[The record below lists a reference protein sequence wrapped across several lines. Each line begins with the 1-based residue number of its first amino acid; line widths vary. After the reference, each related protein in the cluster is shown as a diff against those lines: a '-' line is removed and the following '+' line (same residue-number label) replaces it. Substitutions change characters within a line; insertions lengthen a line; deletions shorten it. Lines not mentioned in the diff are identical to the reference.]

1 MASLELR
8 NVQKSYGNSQ
18 IATLKDIA
26 LKIDAGEFLI
36 LVGPSGC
43 GKSTLMNCI
52 AGLENITGGEIL
64 VDGEDISQAS
74 PKDRDIAMVF
84 QSYAL
89 YPTMSVR
96 DNIAFG
102 LKMRKVPAAKIEE
115 EVARVA
121 KLLQIEPLLERKP
134 SQLSGGQQQRV
145 AMGRALARRPK
156 IYLFDEPLS
165 NLDAKLRV
173 EMRTE
178 IKLMHQRL
186 KTTTVYVTHDQI
198 EAMTLGDKV
207 AVMKDGVI
215 QQFGTPHEIYNN
227 PANLFVASF
236 IGSPPMNF
244 VPLRI
249 RQRDGRWVG
258 VLNSEQGS
266 CELPLP
272 ITSDEGLRDRELI
285 LGIRPEQIGLSNGSA
300 ADLSLLVDIEVV
312 EPTGPD
318 TLVVFALNQVKA
330 CCRLAPDQAPRWG
343 DAQPAVRSAQGP
355 AVRRPER
362 RTAGPGAACSHAR
375 KQGHA
380 AGFQRSGAGAVRYRP
395 ALPAGWG

>member
-1 MASLELR
+1 MATLELR
-8 NVQKSYGNSQ
+8 NVNKSYGKGLPD
-18 IATLKDIA
+18 TLKNIE
-26 LKIDAGEFLI
+26 LKIDDGEFLI

-52 AGLENITGGEIL
+52 AGLESISGGSIL
-64 VDGEDISQAS
+64 VDEADISGMS

-102 LKMRKVPAAKIEE
+102 LKIRKMNAAAIDE

-121 KLLQIEPLLERKP
+121 KLLQIEHLLKRKP
-134 SQLSGGQQQRV
+134 GQLSGGQQQRV

-178 IKLMHQRL
+178 MKLMHQRL

-207 AVMKDGVI
+207 AVMKDGII
-215 QQFGTPHEIYNN
+215 QQFGTPKQIYND

-244 VPLRI
+244 IPVRLQRQDDGLRA
-249 RQRDGRWVG
+249 
-258 VLNSEQGS
+258 VLESGQS
-266 CELPLP
+266 RCELPLAL
-272 ITSDEGLRDRELI
+272 SEAGLEDRELI
-285 LGIRPEQIGLSNGSA
+285 LGIRPEQIVLASNELTHLPTLRA
-300 ADLSLLVDIEVV
+300 EVQVV

-318 TLVVFALNQVKA
+318 TLVFVNINNTKV
-330 CCRLAPDQAPRWG
+330 CCRLTPDSAPDSGQNLTLQFDSSKVLLF
-343 DAQPAVRSAQGP
+343 DANTG
-355 AVRRPER
+355 ER
-362 RTAGPGAACSHAR
+362 LR
-375 KQGHA
+375 
-380 AGFQRSGAGAVRYRP
+380 
-395 ALPAGWG
+395 ALCVPQECVA

>member
-1 MASLELR
+1 MATLELR
-8 NVQKSYGNSQ
+8 NVNKSYGSGMPD
-18 IATLKDIA
+18 TLKNIE
-26 LKIDAGEFLI
+26 LSIDSGEFLI

-52 AGLENITGGEIL
+52 AGLEQISGGAIL
-64 VDGEDISQAS
+64 VDDADISGMS

-89 YPTMSVR
+89 YPTMNVR

-102 LKMRKVPAAKIEE
+102 LKMRKMPAAAIDE

-121 KLLQIEPLLERKP
+121 KLLQIEHLLTRKP
-134 SQLSGGQQQRV
+134 GQLSGGQQQRV

-207 AVMKDGVI
+207 AVMKDGLI
-215 QQFGTPHEIYNN
+215 QQFGTPQQIYND

-244 VPLRI
+244 IPLRL
-249 RQRDGRWVG
+249 QRKDGRLLALLDSG
-258 VLNSEQGS
+258 QAR
-266 CELPLP
+266 CELPLGFNVA
-272 ITSDEGLRDRELI
+272 GLEEREVI
-285 LGIRPEQIGLSNGSA
+285 LGIRPEQITLAPAQANGLPSIRA
-300 ADLSLLVDIEVV
+300 EVQIT

-318 TLVVFALNQVKA
+318 LLVFVTLNQTKV
-330 CCRLAPDQAPRWG
+330 CCRLAPDVPTQVGDTLNLQFDPARVLLFDAATGERLGVAAP
-343 DAQPAVRSAQGP
+343 AQTSQDNVAQFKG
-355 AVRRPER
+355 R
-362 RTAGPGAACSHAR
+362 
-375 KQGHA
+375 
-380 AGFQRSGAGAVRYRP
+380 
-395 ALPAGWG
+395 

>member
-1 MASLELR
+1 MATLELR
-8 NVQKSYGNSQ
+8 NVNKTYGSGLPD
-18 IATLKDIA
+18 TLKDIQ
-26 LKIDAGEFLI
+26 LSIRDGEFLI

-52 AGLENITGGEIL
+52 AGLEQISGGAIL
-64 VDGEDISQAS
+64 IDQQDVSGMS

-96 DNIAFG
+96 ENIEFG
-102 LKMRKVPAAKIEE
+102 LKIRKLPQAAIDE

-121 KLLQIEPLLERKP
+121 KLLQIEHLLARKP
-134 SQLSGGQQQRV
+134 AQLSGGQQQRV

-178 IKLMHQRL
+178 MKLMHQRL

-207 AVMKDGVI
+207 AVMKDGII
-215 QQFGTPHEIYNN
+215 QQFGTPQQIYND
-227 PANLFVASF
+227 PANQFVASF

-244 VPLRI
+244 IPVRLT
-249 RQRDGRWVG
+249 QQDGRLLA
-258 VLNSEQGS
+258 VLDSGQAR
-266 CELPLP
+266 CELPLGVAA
-272 ITSDEGLRDRELI
+272 DELDGREII
-285 LGIRPEQIGLSNGSA
+285 LGIRPEQIALGAAEGNGLPGIRA
-300 ADLSLLVDIEVV
+300 EVQV
-312 EPTGPD
+312 TEPTGPD
-318 TLVVFALNQVKA
+318 LLVFVTLNQTKV
-330 CCRLAPDQAPRWG
+330 CCRLAPDVACRVG
-343 DAQPAVRSAQGP
+343 DSLNLQFDPARVLLFDAASG
-355 AVRRPER
+355 ER
-362 RTAGPGAACSHAR
+362 LHLATTAAAMKDNVAHFKGR
-375 KQGHA
+375 
-380 AGFQRSGAGAVRYRP
+380 
-395 ALPAGWG
+395 

>member
-1 MASLELR
+1 MATLELR
-8 NVQKSYGNSQ
+8 KVNKTYGHGLPD
-18 IATLKDIA
+18 TLKNIELSIED
-26 LKIDAGEFLI
+26 GEFLI

-52 AGLENITGGEIL
+52 AGLENISGGAIL
-64 VDGEDISQAS
+64 VDGADISGQS

-89 YPTMSVR
+89 YPTMTVR
-96 DNIAFG
+96 ENISFG
-102 LKMRKVPAAKIEE
+102 LKIRKMSQAAIDE

-121 KLLQIEPLLERKP
+121 KLLQIEHLLDRKP
-134 SQLSGGQQQRV
+134 GQMSGGQQQRV

-178 IKLMHQRL
+178 MKLMHQRL

-207 AVMKDGVI
+207 AVMKDGII
-215 QQFGTPHEIYNN
+215 QQFGTPKQIYND

-244 VPLRI
+244 IPLRL
-249 RQRDGRWVG
+249 QRKEGRLVALLDSG
-258 VLNSEQGS
+258 QAR
-266 CELPLP
+266 CELPLVMN
-272 ITSDEGLRDRELI
+272 DAGLEDREVI
-285 LGIRPEQIGLSNGSA
+285 LGIRPEQISLAPATSA
-300 ADLSLLVDIEVV
+300 ASQGLPTLRAEVQIT

-318 TLVVFALNQVKA
+318 TLVFVSLNQTKV
-330 CCRLAPDQAPRWG
+330 CCRLSPELAPQVGESLELQLDPARVLLF
-343 DAQPAVRSAQGP
+343 DAKTGERLGMLGQTGQPARTDNVAQFKG
-355 AVRRPER
+355 R
-362 RTAGPGAACSHAR
+362 
-375 KQGHA
+375 
-380 AGFQRSGAGAVRYRP
+380 
-395 ALPAGWG
+395 

>member
-134 SQLSGGQQQRV
+134 AQLSGGQQQRV

-272 ITSDEGLRDRELI
+272 ITSDDGLRDRELI
-285 LGIRPEQIGLSNGSA
+285 LGIRPEQIGLAGVGT
-300 ADLSLLVDIEVV
+300 ADFSLAVDIEVV

-318 TLVVFALNQVKA
+318 TLVVFTLNQVKA
-330 CCRLAPDQAPRWG
+330 CCRLMPDQAPRVG
-343 DAQPAVRSAQGP
+343 ETLNLQFDPRKALLFDAQTGERLGVVQPEPVRESK
-355 AVRRPER
+355 VTRLV
-362 RTAGPGAACSHAR
+362 SN
-375 KQGHA
+375 
-380 AGFQRSGAGAVRYRP
+380 GAGTAQ
-395 ALPAGWG
+395 

>member
-1 MASLELR
+1 MATLELR
-8 NVQKSYGNSQ
+8 NVIKTYGSGLPD
-18 IATLKDIA
+18 TLKDIE
-26 LKIDAGEFLI
+26 LSIESGEFLI

-52 AGLENITGGEIL
+52 AGLENITGGAIL
-64 VDGEDISQAS
+64 VDGADISGMS

-89 YPTMSVR
+89 YPTMTVR
-96 DNIAFG
+96 ENICFG
-102 LKMRKVPAAKIEE
+102 LKIRKMPQAAIDE

-121 KLLQIEPLLERKP
+121 KLLQIEHLLDRKP
-134 SQLSGGQQQRV
+134 GQLSGGQQQRV

-207 AVMKDGVI
+207 AVMKDGII
-215 QQFGTPHEIYNN
+215 QQFGTPKQIYND

-244 VPLRI
+244 IPLRLT
-249 RQRDGRWVG
+249 RQEGRLVALLDSG
-258 VLNSEQGS
+258 QAR
-266 CELPLP
+266 CELPLGL
-272 ITSDEGLRDRELI
+272 SDAGLEARDVI
-285 LGIRPEQIGLSNGSA
+285 LGIRPEQITL
-300 ADLSLLVDIEVV
+300 ADGEPNAMPTLRAEVQIT

-318 TLVVFALNQVKA
+318 TLVFVTLNQTKV
-330 CCRLAPDQAPRWG
+330 CCRVAPDDAPQIG
-343 DAQPAVRSAQGP
+343 ATLNLQFDPAKVLLFDASSGERLGLAAPSAS
-355 AVRRPER
+355 
-362 RTAGPGAACSHAR
+362 AAPLGNVTQFKGR
-375 KQGHA
+375 
-380 AGFQRSGAGAVRYRP
+380 
-395 ALPAGWG
+395 

>member
-1 MASLELR
+1 MATLELR
-8 NVQKSYGNSQ
+8 NVHKTYG
-18 IATLKDIA
+18 AGLPDTLKDIQLA
-26 LKIDAGEFLI
+26 IKDGEFLI

-52 AGLENITGGEIL
+52 AGLENISGGAIL
-64 VDGEDISQAS
+64 IDDEDVSGMS

-89 YPTMSVR
+89 YPTMNVR

-102 LKMRKVPAAKIEE
+102 LKIRKMSQTAIDE

-121 KLLQIEPLLERKP
+121 KLLQIEHLLGRKP
-134 SQLSGGQQQRV
+134 GQLSGGQQQRV

-207 AVMKDGVI
+207 AVMKDGII
-215 QQFGTPHEIYNN
+215 QQFGTPQQIYND

-244 VPLRI
+244 IPVRLMK
-249 RQRDGRWVG
+249 QDGR
-258 VLNSEQGS
+258 VLALLDSGQAR
-266 CELPLP
+266 CELPLGVAA
-272 ITSDEGLRDRELI
+272 DELEGREII
-285 LGIRPEQIGLSNGSA
+285 LGVRPEQISLGAAEGNGMPA
-300 ADLSLLVDIEVV
+300 IRAEVQV
-312 EPTGPD
+312 TEPTGPD
-318 TLVVFALNQVKA
+318 LLVFVTLNQTKV
-330 CCRLAPDQAPRWG
+330 CCRLAPDVACRVG
-343 DAQPAVRSAQGP
+343 DSLNLQFDPARVLLFDAGSG
-355 AVRRPER
+355 ER
-362 RTAGPGAACSHAR
+362 LDLAASGTAIKDNVTRFKGR
-375 KQGHA
+375 
-380 AGFQRSGAGAVRYRP
+380 
-395 ALPAGWG
+395 

>member
-1 MASLELR
+1 MATLELR
-8 NVQKSYGNSQ
+8 NVNKTYGSGLPD
-18 IATLKDIA
+18 TLKDIQ
-26 LKIDAGEFLI
+26 LSIKDGEFLI

-52 AGLENITGGEIL
+52 AGLEQITGGAIL
-64 VDGEDISQAS
+64 IDEQDVSGMS

-96 DNIAFG
+96 ENIEFG
-102 LKMRKVPAAKIEE
+102 LKIRKLPQAAIDE

-121 KLLQIEPLLERKP
+121 KLLQIEHLLARKP
-134 SQLSGGQQQRV
+134 AQLSGGQQQRV

-178 IKLMHQRL
+178 MKLMHQRL

-207 AVMKDGVI
+207 AVMKDGII
-215 QQFGTPHEIYNN
+215 QQFGTPQQIYND
-227 PANLFVASF
+227 PANQFVASF

-244 VPLRI
+244 IPVRLA
-249 RQRDGRWVG
+249 RQDGRLLALLDSG
-258 VLNSEQGS
+258 QAR
-266 CELPLP
+266 CELPLGGAA
-272 ITSDEGLRDRELI
+272 DALEGREII
-285 LGIRPEQIGLSNGSA
+285 LGIRPEQIALGAAEGNGLPA
-300 ADLSLLVDIEVV
+300 IRAEVQV
-312 EPTGPD
+312 TEPTGPD
-318 TLVVFALNQVKA
+318 LLVFVTLNQTKV
-330 CCRLAPDQAPRWG
+330 CCRLAPDVACRVG
-343 DAQPAVRSAQGP
+343 DTLNLQFDPARVLLFDAANG
-355 AVRRPER
+355 ER
-362 RTAGPGAACSHAR
+362 LHLAGTGATAKDNVAHFKGR
-375 KQGHA
+375 
-380 AGFQRSGAGAVRYRP
+380 
-395 ALPAGWG
+395 

>member
-1 MASLELR
+1 MATLELR
-8 NVQKSYGNSQ
+8 NVNKTYGSGLPD
-18 IATLKDIA
+18 TLKDIQ
-26 LKIDAGEFLI
+26 LSIKDGEFLI

-52 AGLENITGGEIL
+52 AGLEQITGGAIL
-64 VDGEDISQAS
+64 IDEQDVSGMS

-96 DNIAFG
+96 ENIEFG
-102 LKMRKVPAAKIEE
+102 LKIRKMPQAAIDE

-121 KLLQIEPLLERKP
+121 KLLQIEHLLSRKP
-134 SQLSGGQQQRV
+134 AQLSGGQQQRV

-178 IKLMHQRL
+178 MKLMHQRL

-207 AVMKDGVI
+207 AVMKDGII
-215 QQFGTPHEIYNN
+215 QQFGTPQQIYND
-227 PANLFVASF
+227 PANQFVASF

-244 VPLRI
+244 IPVRLA
-249 RQRDGRWVG
+249 RQDGRLLALLDSG
-258 VLNSEQGS
+258 QAR
-266 CELPLP
+266 CELPLGVAGAEL
-272 ITSDEGLRDRELI
+272 DGREII
-285 LGIRPEQIGLSNGSA
+285 LGIRPEQIALGTGEGNGLPGIR
-300 ADLSLLVDIEVV
+300 ADVQVT

-318 TLVVFALNQVKA
+318 LLVFVTLNQTKV
-330 CCRLAPDQAPRWG
+330 CCRLAPDVACKVG
-343 DAQPAVRSAQGP
+343 DSLNLQFDPARVLLFDAASG
-355 AVRRPER
+355 ER
-362 RTAGPGAACSHAR
+362 LSLDNANASVKDNVTHFKSR
-375 KQGHA
+375 
-380 AGFQRSGAGAVRYRP
+380 
-395 ALPAGWG
+395 

>member
-1 MASLELR
+1 MATLELK
-8 NVQKSYGNSQ
+8 NVKKTYG
-18 IATLKDIA
+18 AGLPDTLKDIE
-26 LKIDAGEFLI
+26 LKIDSGEFLI

-64 VDGEDISQAS
+64 VDGADISGMS

-89 YPTMSVR
+89 YPTMNVR
-96 DNIAFG
+96 ENIAFG
-102 LKMRKVPAAKIEE
+102 LKMRKMAPAAIEE
-115 EVARVA
+115 EVSRVA
-121 KLLQIEPLLERKP
+121 KLLQIEHLLSRKP
-134 SQLSGGQQQRV
+134 GQLSGGQQQRV

-207 AVMKDGVI
+207 AVMKDGVV
-215 QQFGTPHEIYNN
+215 QQFGTPQQIYND

-244 VPLRI
+244 IPLRLQ
-249 RQRDGRWVG
+249 RRDGRLLALLDSG
-258 VLNSEQGS
+258 QAR
-266 CELPLP
+266 CELPLAMQ
-272 ITSDEGLRDRELI
+272 DEGLENREVI
-285 LGIRPEQIGLSNGSA
+285 LGIRPEQITLASAGANLPSILS
-300 ADLSLLVDIEVV
+300 EVEV
-312 EPTGPD
+312 IEPTGPD
-318 TLVVFALNQVKA
+318 TLVFVNLNQTKV
-330 CCRLAPDQAPRWG
+330 CCRLAPDMAPKVG
-343 DAQPAVRSAQGP
+343 ETLELQFDPDKVLLFDAKSGERLGLLGKSQPA
-355 AVRRPER
+355 ER
-362 RTAGPGAACSHAR
+362 AGTVTRLMPR
-375 KQGHA
+375 
-380 AGFQRSGAGAVRYRP
+380 
-395 ALPAGWG
+395 

>member
-102 LKMRKVPAAKIEE
+102 LKMRKVSAAKIEE

-272 ITSDEGLRDRELI
+272 ITSDDGLRDRELI
-285 LGIRPEQIGLSNGSA
+285 LGIRPEQIGLAGVGT
-300 ADLSLLVDIEVV
+300 ADFSLAVDIEVV

-318 TLVVFALNQVKA
+318 TLVVFTLNQVKA
-330 CCRLAPDQAPRWG
+330 CCRLMPDQAPRVG
-343 DAQPAVRSAQGP
+343 ETLNLQFDPRKALLFDAQTGERLGVVQPEPVRESK
-355 AVRRPER
+355 VTRLV
-362 RTAGPGAACSHAR
+362 SN
-375 KQGHA
+375 
-380 AGFQRSGAGAVRYRP
+380 GAGTAQ
-395 ALPAGWG
+395 

>member
-1 MASLELR
+1 MAALELC
-8 NVQKSYGNSQ
+8 NVRKSYPGSNHD
-18 IATLKDIA
+18 TLKDID
-26 LKIDAGEFLI
+26 LKINDGEFLI

-52 AGLENITGGEIL
+52 AGLEEITGGEIRL
-64 VDGEDISQAS
+64 DEADISSAS

-89 YPTMSVR
+89 YPTMTVQE
-96 DNIAFG
+96 NIAFG

-115 EVARVA
+115 EVSRVA
-121 KLLQIEPLLERKP
+121 KLLQIEHLLSRKP

-207 AVMKDGVI
+207 AVMKDGIV
-215 QQFGTPHEIYNN
+215 QQFGTPKEIYNN

-244 VPLRI
+244 IPLRLT
-249 RQRDGRWVG
+249 RQADGWRALLESG
-258 VLNSEQGS
+258 QDR
-266 CELPLP
+266 CELPL
-272 ITSDEGLRDRELI
+272 SLADGQSLEGREVI
-285 LGIRPEQIGLSNGSA
+285 LGIRPEQISVGTEA
-300 ADLSLLVDIEVV
+300 EMPSLRAEVQV
-312 EPTGPD
+312 IEPTGPD
-318 TLVVFALNQVKA
+318 TMIFVSLNQTKV
-330 CCRLAPDQAPRWG
+330 CCRLAPDAAPNPG
-343 DAQPAVRSAQGP
+343 ESLTLQFEPEKVLLFDAQTGERLGVAPGNGSAGRNST
-355 AVRRPER
+355 VTRLV
-362 RTAGPGAACSHAR
+362 AR
-375 KQGHA
+375 
-380 AGFQRSGAGAVRYRP
+380 
-395 ALPAGWG
+395 

>member
-8 NVQKSYGNSQ
+8 NVHKSYGNSQ

-215 QQFGTPHEIYNN
+215 QQFGTPHEIYND

-272 ITSDEGLRDRELI
+272 ITTDDGLRDRELI
-285 LGIRPEQIGLSNGSA
+285 LGIRPEQIGLAGVGT
-300 ADLSLLVDIEVV
+300 ADFSLAVDIEVV

-318 TLVVFALNQVKA
+318 TLVVFTLNQVKA
-330 CCRLAPDQAPRWG
+330 CCRLMPDQAPRVG
-343 DAQPAVRSAQGP
+343 ETLNLQFDPRKALLFDAQTGERLGVAQPVRESK
-355 AVRRPER
+355 VTRLV
-362 RTAGPGAACSHAR
+362 SN
-375 KQGHA
+375 
-380 AGFQRSGAGAVRYRP
+380 GAGTAQ
-395 ALPAGWG
+395 

>member
-1 MASLELR
+1 MARLQLR
-8 NVQKSYGNSQ
+8 NVNKTYGSGLPD
-18 IATLKDIA
+18 TLKA
-26 LKIDAGEFLI
+26 IDLAIDSGEFLI

-52 AGLENITGGEIL
+52 AGLEQISGGEIL
-64 VDGEDISQAS
+64 VDDADISGMS

-102 LKMRKVPAAKIEE
+102 LKIRKMPQAAIDE

-121 KLLQIEPLLERKP
+121 KLLQIEHLLARKP
-134 SQLSGGQQQRV
+134 GQLSGGQQQRV

-215 QQFGTPHEIYNN
+215 QQFGTPQQIYND

-244 VPLRI
+244 IPVRLARE
-249 RQRDGRWVG
+249 DGRLLALLDSG
-258 VLNSEQGS
+258 QAR
-266 CELPLP
+266 CELPLGGG
-272 ITSDEGLRDRELI
+272 SAELESREVI
-285 LGIRPEQIGLSNGSA
+285 LGIRPEQIGLATGEGNG
-300 ADLSLLVDIEVV
+300 LPSLRAEVQIT

-318 TLVVFALNQVKA
+318 LLVFVTLNQTKV
-330 CCRLAPDQAPRWG
+330 CCRLAPDVSCRIG
-343 DAQPAVRSAQGP
+343 DTLTLQFDPARVLLFDAASG
-355 AVRRPER
+355 ER
-362 RTAGPGAACSHAR
+362 LDAHAR
-375 KQGHA
+375 THDA
-380 AGFQRSGAGAVRYRP
+380 RDNV
-395 ALPAGWG
+395 ALFKGR

>member
-1 MASLELR
+1 MATLELR
-8 NVQKSYGNSQ
+8 NVNKTYGSGLPD
-18 IATLKDIA
+18 TLKDIQ
-26 LKIDAGEFLI
+26 LSIKDGEFLI

-52 AGLENITGGEIL
+52 AGLEHISGGAIL
-64 VDGEDISQAS
+64 IDDQDVSGMS

-96 DNIAFG
+96 ENIEFG
-102 LKMRKVPAAKIEE
+102 LKIRKMPQAAIDE

-121 KLLQIEPLLERKP
+121 KLLQIEHLLARKP
-134 SQLSGGQQQRV
+134 AQLSGGQQQRV

-178 IKLMHQRL
+178 MKLMHQRL

-207 AVMKDGVI
+207 AVMKDGII
-215 QQFGTPHEIYNN
+215 QQFGTPQQVYND
-227 PANLFVASF
+227 PANQFVASF

-244 VPLRI
+244 IPARLA
-249 RQRDGRWVG
+249 RQEGRLLALLDSG
-258 VLNSEQGS
+258 QAR
-266 CELPLP
+266 CELPLGLA
-272 ITSDEGLRDRELI
+272 SDDLDGREII
-285 LGIRPEQIGLSNGSA
+285 LGIRPEQIALGAGEGNGVPGIRA
-300 ADLSLLVDIEVV
+300 EVQV
-312 EPTGPD
+312 TEPTGPD
-318 TLVVFALNQVKA
+318 LLVFVTLNQTKV
-330 CCRLAPDQAPRWG
+330 CCRLAPDVACRVG
-343 DAQPAVRSAQGP
+343 DSLNLQFDPARVLLFDAASG
-355 AVRRPER
+355 ER
-362 RTAGPGAACSHAR
+362 LDVNTANASVKDNVTHFKSR
-375 KQGHA
+375 
-380 AGFQRSGAGAVRYRP
+380 
-395 ALPAGWG
+395 

>member
-8 NVQKSYGNSQ
+8 NVQKSYGNSL

-89 YPTMSVR
+89 YPTMTVH

-272 ITSDEGLRDRELI
+272 ITSDDGLRDRELI
-285 LGIRPEQIGLSNGSA
+285 LGIRPEQIGLAGVGT
-300 ADLSLLVDIEVV
+300 ADFSLAVDIEVV

-318 TLVVFALNQVKA
+318 TLVVFTLNQVKA
-330 CCRLAPDQAPRWG
+330 CCRLMPDQAPRVG
-343 DAQPAVRSAQGP
+343 ETLNLQFDPRKALLFDAQTGERLGVVQPEPVRESKVP
-355 AVRRPER
+355 RLV
-362 RTAGPGAACSHAR
+362 SN
-375 KQGHA
+375 
-380 AGFQRSGAGAVRYRP
+380 GAGTAQ
-395 ALPAGWG
+395 

>member
-1 MASLELR
+1 MATLELR
-8 NVQKSYGNSQ
+8 NVNKTYGSGLPD
-18 IATLKDIA
+18 TLKDIQ
-26 LKIDAGEFLI
+26 LSIKDGEFLI

-52 AGLENITGGEIL
+52 AGLEQITGGAIL
-64 VDGEDISQAS
+64 IDEQDVSGMS

-96 DNIAFG
+96 ENIEFG
-102 LKMRKVPAAKIEE
+102 LKIRKLPQAAIDE

-121 KLLQIEPLLERKP
+121 KLLQIEHLLARKP
-134 SQLSGGQQQRV
+134 AQLSGGQQQRV

-178 IKLMHQRL
+178 MKWMHQRL

-207 AVMKDGVI
+207 AVMKDGII
-215 QQFGTPHEIYNN
+215 QQFGTPQQIYND
-227 PANLFVASF
+227 PANQFVASF

-244 VPLRI
+244 IPVRLA
-249 RQRDGRWVG
+249 RQDGRLLALLDSG
-258 VLNSEQGS
+258 QAR
-266 CELPLP
+266 CELPLGEAA
-272 ITSDEGLRDRELI
+272 DALEGREII
-285 LGIRPEQIGLSNGSA
+285 LGIRPEQIALGA
-300 ADLSLLVDIEVV
+300 ADGNGLPAIRAEVQV
-312 EPTGPD
+312 TEPTGPD
-318 TLVVFALNQVKA
+318 LLVFVTLNQTKV
-330 CCRLAPDQAPRWG
+330 CCRLAPDVACRVG
-343 DAQPAVRSAQGP
+343 DTLNLQFDPARVLLFDAANG
-355 AVRRPER
+355 ER
-362 RTAGPGAACSHAR
+362 LHLASTGATAKDNVAHFKGR
-375 KQGHA
+375 
-380 AGFQRSGAGAVRYRP
+380 
-395 ALPAGWG
+395 

>member
-1 MASLELR
+1 MATLELR
-8 NVQKSYGNSQ
+8 NVNKSYGSGLVD
-18 IATLKDIA
+18 TLKNIE
-26 LKIDAGEFLI
+26 ISIESGEFLI

-52 AGLENITGGEIL
+52 AGLEDISGGAIL
-64 VDGEDISQAS
+64 VDGQDISGKS

-89 YPTMSVR
+89 YPTMTVHG
-96 DNIAFG
+96 NIAFG
-102 LKMRKVPAAKIEE
+102 LKMRKMAPAAIEE

-121 KLLQIEPLLERKP
+121 KLLQIEHLLGRKP
-134 SQLSGGQQQRV
+134 GQLSGGQQQRV

-207 AVMKDGVI
+207 AVMKDGII
-215 QQFGTPHEIYNN
+215 QQFGTPKQIYND

-244 VPLRI
+244 IPLRLQ
-249 RQRDGRWVG
+249 RRDGQLLALLDSGQAR
-258 VLNSEQGS
+258 
-266 CELPLP
+266 CELPLGAM
-272 ITSDEGLRDRELI
+272 EAGFEDREVI
-285 LGIRPEQIGLSNGSA
+285 LGIRPEQI
-300 ADLSLLVDIEVV
+300 LLATDESRNQSSIRAEVEV
-312 EPTGPD
+312 IEPTGPD
-318 TLVVFALNQVKA
+318 TLVFVELNQTKV
-330 CCRLAPDQAPRWG
+330 CCRMAPDDAPQVG
-343 DAQPAVRSAQGP
+343 QSLELQFDPGKVLLFDAKSGERLLPGRPQPLEHKVAQLKIG
-355 AVRRPER
+355 
-362 RTAGPGAACSHAR
+362 
-375 KQGHA
+375 
-380 AGFQRSGAGAVRYRP
+380 
-395 ALPAGWG
+395 

>member
-1 MASLELR
+1 MATLELR
-8 NVQKSYGNSQ
+8 NVNKTYGSGLPD
-18 IATLKDIA
+18 TLKDIQ
-26 LKIDAGEFLI
+26 LSIRDGEFLI

-52 AGLENITGGEIL
+52 AGLEQISGGAIL
-64 VDGEDISQAS
+64 IDQQDVSGMS

-96 DNIAFG
+96 ENIEFG
-102 LKMRKVPAAKIEE
+102 LKIRKLPQAAIDE

-121 KLLQIEPLLERKP
+121 KLLQIEHLLARKP
-134 SQLSGGQQQRV
+134 AQLSGGQQQRV

-178 IKLMHQRL
+178 MKLMHQRL

-207 AVMKDGVI
+207 AVMKDGII
-215 QQFGTPHEIYNN
+215 QQFGTPQQIYND
-227 PANLFVASF
+227 PANQFVASF

-244 VPLRI
+244 IPVRLT
-249 RQRDGRWVG
+249 QQDGRLLA
-258 VLNSEQGS
+258 VLDSGQAR
-266 CELPLP
+266 CELPLGWP
-272 ITSDEGLRDRELI
+272 LTNWMAARSSLASAPSRLP
-285 LGIRPEQIGLSNGSA
+285 LGPRRAMVCPA
-300 ADLSLLVDIEVV
+300 
-312 EPTGPD
+312 
-318 TLVVFALNQVKA
+318 F
-330 CCRLAPDQAPRWG
+330 APRC
-343 DAQPAVRSAQGP
+343 R
-355 AVRRPER
+355 
-362 RTAGPGAACSHAR
+362 
-375 KQGHA
+375 
-380 AGFQRSGAGAVRYRP
+380 
-395 ALPAGWG
+395 

>member
-1 MASLELR
+1 MATLELR
-8 NVQKSYGNSQ
+8 NVNKTYGSGLPD
-18 IATLKDIA
+18 TLKDIQ
-26 LKIDAGEFLI
+26 LSIKDGEFLI

-52 AGLENITGGEIL
+52 AGLEQITGGAIL
-64 VDGEDISQAS
+64 IDQQDVSGMS

-96 DNIAFG
+96 ENIEFG
-102 LKMRKVPAAKIEE
+102 LKIRKLPQAAIDE

-121 KLLQIEPLLERKP
+121 KLLQIEHLLARKP
-134 SQLSGGQQQRV
+134 AQLSGGQQQRV

-178 IKLMHQRL
+178 MKLMHQRL

-207 AVMKDGVI
+207 AVMKDGII
-215 QQFGTPHEIYNN
+215 QQFGTPQQIYNDPSN
-227 PANLFVASF
+227 QFVASF

-244 VPLRI
+244 IPVRLT
-249 RQRDGRWVG
+249 QQDGHLLA
-258 VLNSEQGS
+258 VLDSGQAR
-266 CELPLP
+266 CELPLGMAA
-272 ITSDEGLRDRELI
+272 DEMDGREVI
-285 LGIRPEQIGLSNGSA
+285 LGIRPEQIALGAAEGNGLPGIRA
-300 ADLSLLVDIEVV
+300 EVQV
-312 EPTGPD
+312 TEPTGPD
-318 TLVVFALNQVKA
+318 LLVFVTLNQTKV
-330 CCRLAPDQAPRWG
+330 CCRLAPDVACRVG
-343 DAQPAVRSAQGP
+343 DNLNLQFDPARVLLFDAASG
-355 AVRRPER
+355 ER
-362 RTAGPGAACSHAR
+362 LHLATTAATMKDNVAHFKGR
-375 KQGHA
+375 
-380 AGFQRSGAGAVRYRP
+380 
-395 ALPAGWG
+395 

>member
-1 MASLELR
+1 MATLELR
-8 NVQKSYGNSQ
+8 NVNKSYGKGLPD
-18 IATLKDIA
+18 TLKNIE
-26 LKIDAGEFLI
+26 LKIDDGEFLI

-52 AGLENITGGEIL
+52 AGLESISGGAIL
-64 VDGEDISQAS
+64 VDDADISGMS

-102 LKMRKVPAAKIEE
+102 LKIRKMSAAAIDE
-115 EVARVA
+115 EVARVS
-121 KLLQIEPLLERKP
+121 KLLQIEHLLGRKP
-134 SQLSGGQQQRV
+134 GQLSGGQQQRV

-178 IKLMHQRL
+178 MKLMHQRL

-207 AVMKDGVI
+207 AVMKDGII
-215 QQFGTPHEIYNN
+215 QQFGTPKQIYND

-244 VPLRI
+244 IPLRLQ
-249 RQRDGRWVG
+249 RRDGRLLALLDSG
-258 VLNSEQGS
+258 QAR
-266 CELPLP
+266 CELPMGMQ
-272 ITSDEGLRDRELI
+272 DAGLEDRDVI
-285 LGIRPEQIGLSNGSA
+285 VGIRAEQIVLAPAEANGLPVIRA
-300 ADLSLLVDIEVV
+300 EVQVV

-318 TLVVFALNQVKA
+318 TLVFVSLNGIKV
-330 CCRLAPDQAPRWG
+330 CCRLAPD
-343 DAQPAVRSAQGP
+343 DAPAVGQSLNLQFDPAKVLLFDANTGERLGAMSSPQAQGR
-355 AVRRPER
+355 ADNVAQFKGR
-362 RTAGPGAACSHAR
+362 
-375 KQGHA
+375 
-380 AGFQRSGAGAVRYRP
+380 
-395 ALPAGWG
+395 

>member
-1 MASLELR
+1 MATLELR
-8 NVQKSYGNSQ
+8 NVNKSYGSGL
-18 IATLKDIA
+18 ADTLKSID
-26 LKIDAGEFLI
+26 LKIDDGEFLI

-52 AGLENITGGEIL
+52 AGLENISNGAIL
-64 VDGEDISQAS
+64 VDDADISGMS

-89 YPTMSVR
+89 YPTMNVR

-102 LKMRKVPAAKIEE
+102 LKMRKMAPAAIDE

-121 KLLQIEPLLERKP
+121 KLLQIEHLLARKP
-134 SQLSGGQQQRV
+134 GQLSGGQQQRV
-145 AMGRALARRPK
+145 AMGRALAQRPK

-207 AVMKDGVI
+207 AVMKEGVI
-215 QQFGTPHEIYNN
+215 QQFGTPQQIYND
-227 PANLFVASF
+227 PANQFVASF

-244 VPLRI
+244 IPVQLQR
-249 RQRDGRWVG
+249 RDGQVWA
-258 VLNSEQGS
+258 VLTSSAGR
-266 CELPLP
+266 CELPMGELP
-272 ITSDEGLRDRELI
+272 EGAEQRDML
-285 LGIRPEQIGLSNGSA
+285 LGVRPEQVQLAGAGQGHGLPA
-300 ADLSLLVDIEVV
+300 QVEVT

-318 TLVVFALNQVKA
+318 TLVFVTVNDSKL
-330 CCRLAPDQAPRWG
+330 CCRLAPDQAPAVGQPLQLSIDAARALLFDAKSG
-343 DAQPAVRSAQGP
+343 ERVRPLARTAQPSNVTSLTNR
-355 AVRRPER
+355 
-362 RTAGPGAACSHAR
+362 
-375 KQGHA
+375 
-380 AGFQRSGAGAVRYRP
+380 
-395 ALPAGWG
+395 

>member
-1 MASLELR
+1 MATLELR
-8 NVQKSYGNSQ
+8 NVNKTYGSGLPD
-18 IATLKDIA
+18 TLKDIQLA
-26 LKIDAGEFLI
+26 IKDGEFLI

-52 AGLENITGGEIL
+52 AGLESITGGAIL
-64 VDGEDISQAS
+64 IDDQDVSGMS

-96 DNIAFG
+96 ENIEFG
-102 LKMRKVPAAKIEE
+102 LKIRKMPQSAIDE

-121 KLLQIEPLLERKP
+121 KLLQIEHLLSRKP
-134 SQLSGGQQQRV
+134 GQLSGGQQQRV

-178 IKLMHQRL
+178 MKLMHQRL

-207 AVMKDGVI
+207 AVMKDGII
-215 QQFGTPHEIYNN
+215 QQFGTPQQIYND
-227 PANLFVASF
+227 PANQFVASF

-244 VPLRI
+244 IPVRVT
-249 RQRDGRWVG
+249 RQDGRLVALLDSG
-258 VLNSEQGS
+258 QAR
-266 CELPLP
+266 CELPLGVADA
-272 ITSDEGLRDRELI
+272 SLEGREVI
-285 LGIRPEQIGLSNGSA
+285 LGVRPEQITLGAAEGNGLPA
-300 ADLSLLVDIEVV
+300 IRAEVQV
-312 EPTGPD
+312 TEPTGPD
-318 TLVVFALNQVKA
+318 LLVFVTLNQTKV
-330 CCRLAPDQAPRWG
+330 CCRLAPDVACRVG
-343 DAQPAVRSAQGP
+343 DSLNLQFDPAKVLLFDASSG
-355 AVRRPER
+355 ER
-362 RTAGPGAACSHAR
+362 LDLAASEHVIKDNVTR
-375 KQGHA
+375 FKG
-380 AGFQRSGAGAVRYRP
+380 R
-395 ALPAGWG
+395 